1 MKETDTWPLCNP
13 RLYFLHCLCSS
24 HQGMSRGNS
33 WLCKHDSCD
42 GNPVLHHSTDTLN
55 IVCCNSTS
63 PCYIICPFQ
72 TSDIVLFTVCGRC
85 SWWKVVFVLRRSS
98 LHIMTLCNSTS
109 FTLQAEYFEFI
120 FVQCRISYVYQ
131 WLAFS
136 KII

>member
-72 TSDIVLFTVCGRC
+72 LVHSVWALQLMKSCLCVAEKFTSY
-85 SWWKVVFVLRRSS
+85 
-98 LHIMTLCNSTS
+98 H
-109 FTLQAEYFEFI
+109 
-120 FVQCRISYVYQ
+120 
-131 WLAFS
+131 
-136 KII
+136 